1 MSSTVSVGQFATM
14 THLSVKTLRHYHEVG
29 LLEPARVDE
38 WTGYRYYSLDQL
50 PAAQLIRRLR
60 DLKMPISDVRSVL
73 LAPDPDDRNVLIGAH
88 MERLETELAETRAAV
103 NSLRVLLDTA
113 RTRSPIARRHVPAF
127 TAISIADTIDPDEV
141 MAWWAGALAELRSYA
156 RKHHVRLTGPA
167 GGVFDEALYQQERAG
182 AMVYL
187 PVADMVDD
195 IGRLHGVQI
204 PEADLAITAHYG
216 SAADIDL
223 AYADLG
229 SYLAAHNLEVAKQI
243 REHYLRDQSDTS
255 DEARWQT
262 EIAWPIIAGGIMI
275 HRADP
280 Q

>member
-1 MSSTVSVGQFATM
+1 MPSTVSVGQFATM
-14 THLSVKTLRHYHEVG
+14 THLSVKTLRHYHDVG

-60 DLKMPISDVRSVL
+60 DLKMPIPDVRSVL
-73 LAPDPDDRNVLIGAH
+73 LASDPNERNVLISSH
-88 MERLETELAETRAAV
+88 MDRLETELAETRAAV

-113 RTRSPIARRHVPAF
+113 RTRAPITRRHVRAF
-127 TAISIADTIDPDEV
+127 TAISIAGTIDPGEV
-141 MAWWAGALAELRSYA
+141 ATWWASALAELRTFAKNHDLRS
-156 RKHHVRLTGPA
+156 TGPA

-187 PVADMVDD
+187 PISGTIDD
-195 IGRLHGVQI
+195 SGRIRSMQI
-204 PEADLAITAHYG
+204 PEAELVITTHYG

-229 SYLAAHNLEVAKQI
+229 SYLAEHHMEVAKQI
-243 REHYLRDQSDTS
+243 REHYLCDRSDTP
-255 DEARWQT
+255 DEARWET
-262 EIAWPIIAGGIMI
+262 EIAWPIVT
-275 HRADP
+275 R
-280 Q
+280 

>member
-38 WTGYRYYSLDQL
+38 WTSYRYYSLDQL

-60 DLKMPISDVRSVL
+60 DLKMPIPEVRSVL
-73 LAPDPDDRNVLIGAH
+73 LASDPNERSALISAH
-88 MERLETELAETRAAV
+88 MERLEAELAETRAAV

-113 RTRSPIARRHVPAF
+113 RTRAPIACRHVPAF
-127 TAISIADTIDPDEV
+127 TAISICDTIDPDDV
-141 MAWWAGALAELRSYA
+141 AIWWASALAELRAYA
-156 RKHHVRLTGPA
+156 LDHDLRLTGPA
-167 GGVFDEALYQQERAG
+167 GGVFDEALYQQERAK

-187 PVADMVDD
+187 PFSGLADDS
-195 IGRLHGVQI
+195 GRIRSVHI
-204 PEADLAITAHYG
+204 PEADVVITTHYG

-229 SYLAAHNLEVAKQI
+229 SYLAAHDIAVAKQI
-243 REHYLRDQSDTS
+243 REHYLCDQSDTP

-262 EIAWPIIAGGIMI
+262 EIAWPILT
-275 HRADP
+275 D
-280 Q
+280 

>member
-1 MSSTVSVGQFATM
+1 MPSTVSVGQFATM
-14 THLSVKTLRHYHEVG
+14 THLSVKTLRHYHDVG

-60 DLKMPISDVRSVL
+60 DLKMPIPDVRSVL
-73 LAPDPDDRNVLIGAH
+73 LASDPNERNVLISSH
-88 MERLETELAETRAAV
+88 MDRLETELAETRAAV

-113 RTRSPIARRHVPAF
+113 RTRAPITRRHVPAF
-127 TAISIADTIDPDEV
+127 TAISIAGTIDPGEV
-141 MAWWAGALAELRSYA
+141 ATWWASALAELRTVAKNHDLRS
-156 RKHHVRLTGPA
+156 TGPA

-187 PVADMVDD
+187 PISGA
-195 IGRLHGVQI
+195 IGDSGRMRSMQI
-204 PEADLAITAHYG
+204 PEAELVITTHYG

-229 SYLAAHNLEVAKQI
+229 SYLAEHHMEVAKQI
-243 REHYLRDQSDTS
+243 REHYLCDQSDTP
-255 DEARWQT
+255 DEARWET
-262 EIAWPIIAGGIMI
+262 EIAWPILT
-275 HRADP
+275 R
-280 Q
+280 

>member
-14 THLSVKTLRHYHEVG
+14 THLSVKTLRHYHEVD

-60 DLKMPISDVRSVL
+60 DLKMPIPDVRSVL
-73 LAPDPDDRNVLIGAH
+73 LARDPAERNVLISAH
-88 MERLETELAETRAAV
+88 MDRLENELAETRAAV

-113 RTRSPIARRHVPAF
+113 RTRAPITRRHVPAF

-141 MAWWAGALAELRSYA
+141 GTWWASALAELRAYA
-156 RKHHVRLTGPA
+156 RDHHLRPTGPA

-182 AMVYL
+182 AMMYFPVSD
-187 PVADMVDD
+187 VADDS
-195 IGRLHGVQI
+195 GRIRSVHI
-204 PEADLAITAHYG
+204 PEAELVITTHYG

-229 SYLAAHNLEVAKQI
+229 SYLAEHHIDVAKQI
-243 REHYLRDQSDTS
+243 REHYLCDQSDTP

-262 EIAWPIIAGGIMI
+262 EIAWPILIK
-275 HRADP
+275 
-280 Q
+280 